1 MTLTSGGAGTS
12 VLTITAN
19 ANAANHVPVAPW
31 TSGGA
36 VMFGA
41 VLLGV
46 PFTALRRRTLAV
58 LLTAVAIKLAGF
70 SMACSGAA
78 PSTKPARTY
87 TVTVTPTGTGTVTNP
102 APVTIMVTV
111 Q

>member
-1 MTLTSGGAGTS
+1 M
-12 VLTITAN
+12 LTITAN

-46 PFTALRRRTLAV
+46 PFTARRKRTLAV
-58 LLTAVAIKLAGF
+58 LLTAVAIMLAGF
-70 SMACSGAA
+70 SMACSGPRNQA
-78 PSTKPARTY
+78 PADLYRHRDSHGNWHGDKPGASDH
-87 TVTVTPTGTGTVTNP
+87 
-102 APVTIMVTV
+102 
-111 Q
+111 